1 VKLAVGSR
9 TDVGRAR
16 RRNEDSL
23 LVQEPVFAVADGMGG
38 HRGGDVAS
46 SMSVEELARAPVGS
60 KGSPAILAAIKKANR
75 ALLRRGDAEPQLYG
89 MGTTVTALVV
99 DGAKG
104 HILHVGDSRAYLLR
118 DGKLRRLTEDHTVV
132 QELVRQGRLTQEEA
146 DHHPQRSMI
155 TRALGVEDDVD
166 VDELILDL
174 HRLDRVVVCSDGLTA
189 MLSEEEITEV
199 LASVPDPQV
208 ATDRLV
214 QLANEAG
221 GEDNITVIVVDVLA
235 VDEAPSD
242 GEAQPV
248 VAARV
253 EVDPNADPNETAAI
267 PAVDEAG
274 EPVTEA
280 GPDAAPKRRSRA
292 ARTIA
297 LVAIALLL
305 AGLIGGYVGVRGFL
319 NGQWYVGVSG
329 SHVAVY
335 QGVPASVL
343 GMRLAKVTRVTPL
356 SSREASRLQDWKTLS
371 DGITAR
377 SEADA
382 NAIVERMRQELCRS
396 QSSTCVPEPVT

>member
-46 SMSVEELARAPVGS
+46 SMSVEELAGAPVGS
-60 KGSPAILAAIKKANR
+60 KGSPAIVAAIKKANT

-118 DGKLRRLTEDHTVV
+118 DGELQRLTEDHTVV
-132 QELVRQGRLTQEEA
+132 QELVRQGRLTQDEA
-146 DHHPQRSMI
+146 DHHPQRSML

-174 HRLDRVVVCSDGLTA
+174 DPLDRVLVCSDGLTA
-189 MLSEEEITEV
+189 MLSEEEIGDV
-199 LASVPDPQV
+199 LTSVADPQD
-208 ATDRLV
+208 AADRLV
-214 QLANEAG
+214 HLANEAG
-221 GEDNITVIVVDVLA
+221 GEDNITVIVVDILA
-235 VDEAPSD
+235 VEGPPD
-242 GEAQPV
+242 GEAEPPDS
-248 VAARV
+248 V
-253 EVDPNADPNETAAI
+253 EVDPNADPNETATI

-274 EPVTEA
+274 EPVAEA
-280 GPDAAPKRRSRA
+280 PGEPAPKHRRRPAQTVS
-292 ARTIA
+292 
-297 LVAIALLL
+297 LVAVALLL
-305 AGLIGGYVGVRGFL
+305 VGLIGGYFGVRGFL

-335 QGVPASVL
+335 QGVPATIL
-343 GMRLAKVTRVTPL
+343 GMRLAKVTRVMPL
-356 SSREASRLQDWKTLS
+356 SSNEASRLEAWRTLR

-382 NAIVERMRQELCRS
+382 NAIVERIRQELCRS